1 MFNLINLGRLNPAA
15 DKRIRPFLEEVLSK
29 YDGNLHSIYV
39 TGTAITNDFDLK
51 NSDVNSIFVL
61 KQMDLDFL
69 ELIAPLGKKYRK
81 SKVAAPLIMTP
92 VYIERSLDVFPIE
105 FLNFKLIHAA
115 VCGDDILKDIEIN
128 RMDLRYQCE
137 RELKTKLI
145 WLRQGYI
152 SSMGNMKALG
162 EKLAGSISGYLPLF
176 RGILTLLGEEP
187 PIIQSQVVAAL
198 NKATELKT
206 DAFLN
211 LLKKKRE
218 RVKSSKEQLAAI
230 FKDFYAATE
239 RLGEIVD
246 EIKD

>member
-1 MFNLINLGRLNPAA
+1 MFNLNLERLNPAA
-15 DKRIRPFLEEVLSK
+15 AKRIKPFFEEVSSK
-29 YDGNLHSIYV
+29 YDENLHSIYV
-39 TGTAITNDFDLK
+39 TGTSLTDDFDLK

-61 KQMDLDFL
+61 KQMDLEFL
-69 ELIAPLGKKYRK
+69 KLMAPLGKKYRK

-92 VYIERSLDVFPIE
+92 AYIERSLDVFPIE

-115 VCGDDILKDIEIN
+115 VFGEDVLKSVQIN
-128 RMDLRYQCE
+128 RMDLRHQCE

-152 SSMGNMKALG
+152 SSMGNMKTLSQ
-162 EKLAGSISGYLPLF
+162 ELAASISGYVPLF

-187 PIIQSQVVAAL
+187 PIIQSQVITAL
-198 NKATELKT
+198 AKTTQVNT

-211 LLKKKRE
+211 LLKGKQEGIKL
-218 RVKSSKEQLAAI
+218 SKEELAVI

-239 RLGEIVD
+239 RLGGIVD
-246 EIKD
+246 EIKN